1 MILYFIAA
9 LFLLAAVICFIRCF
23 VLHRKS
29 AKPVAQSNAAQENI
43 TKDITVVAGA
53 GDAQSNSAYEKKAT
67 RLLLI
72 GIILSVLTE
81 AAILLADKVT
91 A

>member
-43 TKDITVVAGA
+43 TKDITVVAGN
-53 GDAQSNSAYEKKAT
+53 AQSNSTYEKKAK

>member
-43 TKDITVVAGA
+43 TKDITVVAGN
-53 GDAQSNSAYEKKAT
+53 AQNNSAYEKKAK

>member
-9 LFLLAAVICFIRCF
+9 LFLLAAVICFSRCF

-29 AKPVAQSNAAQENI
+29 AKPVAQNDAASENI
-43 TKDITVVAGA
+43 TKDITVAA
-53 GDAQSNSAYEKKAT
+53 GDAQSNSAYEKKAK
-67 RLLLI
+67 RLLLV

>member
-1 MILYFIAA
+1 MIWYFIAA
-9 LFLLAAVICFIRCF
+9 LFLFAAVICFIRCF

-29 AKPVAQSNAAQENI
+29 AKSVGQSNAEQENI
-43 TKDITVVAGA
+43 AKDITVVAG
-53 GDAQSNSAYEKKAT
+53 DTQSNSAYEKKAKH
-67 RLLLI
+67 LLLV
-72 GIILSVLTE
+72 GIILLALTE